1 MTEISEVVDGMTRNA
16 YDGNLDMAT
25 KIQYPNVLST
35 PRCGMKASRLLQSI
49 LGRIVRP
56 LRFGMVG
63 VVNTVV
69 GLGIIFA
76 AKAFLGLGD
85 FAANLFGYGL
95 GLLCSFLLNRY
106 WTFRHEGRVVAA
118 FWRFGI
124 AFAVAYVLNLVTVFG
139 LRDLVGIN
147 SYLAQAGGVIP
158 YTISFYLMSA
168 YFVFPARRAPASES
182 SGSVKPI
189 NE

>member
-1 MTEISEVVDGMTRNA
+1 MTPLERAV
-16 YDGNLDMAT
+16 
-25 KIQYPNVLST
+25 
-35 PRCGMKASRLLQSI
+35 PRLWQSMI
-49 LGRIVRP
+49 GRIVRP
-56 LRFGMVG
+56 LRFGLVG
-63 VVNTVV
+63 VLNTVV
-69 GLGIIFA
+69 GLGVIFA

-85 FAANLFGYGL
+85 LAANLLGYAL
-95 GLLCSFLLNRY
+95 GLMCSFVLNRY
-106 WTFRHEGRVVAA
+106 WTFRHEGRAFSA

-139 LRDLVGIN
+139 LRDALAVN

-182 SGSVKPI
+182 DVTTKTV